1 MRILLAGVFG
11 GGYAMSGDLRVEALR
26 DLGHE
31 VVPLDYRAPIPGW
44 VRRLLPA
51 VAARQAAA
59 TLHGI
64 VKRALFDLVIVL
76 KGELY
81 TTSSIRRLRRNT
93 GVRVVNWFPDDPH
106 MLWLSRRIAPAY
118 DLFFT
123 HDSYAVEVMRSSGL
137 SSMRYLPFGCHP
149 AVHHPYSLEPGR
161 DEEYRVPVAFVG
173 TYNAV
178 RERFVA
184 SLAGLGLHVW
194 GPGWERRHI
203 PGVDVHGRPLYGDA
217 MFRVFSNAAVC
228 VNIHQNFGSDLRAY
242 GYGANSRVFEV
253 TACGGTLVSDRK
265 RDLLR
270 LFDEGSEVLCY
281 DTLSELRERVS
292 GLLHDPEQRDS
303 LRVAGRRRA
312 LRDHTLRHRFQEM
325 LDEVSV
331 L

>member
-11 GGYAMSGDLRVEALR
+11 GGYAMSGDLRAEALR

-31 VVPLDYRAPIPGW
+31 VVPLDYRAPIPSW
-44 VRRLLPA
+44 VRRWLPA
-51 VAARQAAA
+51 VAGRQAAA
-59 TLHGI
+59 TLHS
-64 VKRALFDLVIVL
+64 VAKRGLFDVVIIL

-81 TTSSIRRLRRNT
+81 TTNSIRRLRRNT
-93 GVRVVNWFPDDPH
+93 RIPVVNWFPDDPH

-137 SSMRYLPFGCHP
+137 SSVRYLPFGCHP
-149 AVHHPYSLEPGR
+149 PVHHPYNPQPGR
-161 DEEYRVPVAFVG
+161 DQEYRVPIAFVG
-173 TYNAV
+173 TYNPV

-203 PGVDVHGRPLYGDA
+203 LGVDVHGCALYGDA
-217 MFRVFSNAAVC
+217 MFRAFSNADMC
-228 VNIHQNFGSDLRAY
+228 VNIHQNFGRDLSAY

-253 TACGGTLVSDRK
+253 TACGGALVSDRK
-265 RDLLR
+265 RDILG

-281 DTLSELRERVS
+281 ETLTELRERVI
-292 GLLHDPEQRDS
+292 GLQQNPAQRDS
-303 LRVAGRRRA
+303 LRLAGRRRA

-325 LDEVSV
+325 LEEVAA